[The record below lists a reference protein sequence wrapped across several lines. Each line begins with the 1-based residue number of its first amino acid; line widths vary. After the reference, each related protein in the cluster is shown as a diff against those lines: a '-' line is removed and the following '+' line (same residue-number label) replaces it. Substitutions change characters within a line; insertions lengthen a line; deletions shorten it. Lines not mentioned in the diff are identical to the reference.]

1 MTRQSGSCLCGAV
14 RVSAEIGPRKIAACH
29 CGQCRTW
36 TGGGPYYS
44 TSVVDP
50 VIEGEEHIGIFV
62 ASEWGERGFCKTC
75 GTTLFWKMKG
85 RPVHNLAAGLF
96 DDQSD
101 LAVTTEIFCDR
112 RAEWQ
117 TPFPGAKQSTEAQ
130 EQALLADY
138 LAAQK
143 GDQP

>member
-1 MTRQSGSCLCGAV
+1 M
-14 RVSAEIGPRKIAACH
+14 
-29 CGQCRTW
+29 
-36 TGGGPYYS
+36 
-44 TSVVDP
+44 
-50 VIEGEEHIGIFV
+50 FV